1 MTTHREREEK
11 QNPAAHNQKPT
22 LDSLKINRI
31 LTVCL
36 PYKLRTFLTPQD
48 NKMQKK
54 IRLELRITEK
64 TQGQLI
70 ELQRILT
77 SKVGTNITKTEAIE
91 IAIDKLLQSFVN
103 NPQQARLI

>member
-1 MTTHREREEK
+1 
-11 QNPAAHNQKPT
+11 
-22 LDSLKINRI
+22 
-31 LTVCL
+31 
-36 PYKLRTFLTPQD
+36 
-48 NKMQKK
+48 MQKK